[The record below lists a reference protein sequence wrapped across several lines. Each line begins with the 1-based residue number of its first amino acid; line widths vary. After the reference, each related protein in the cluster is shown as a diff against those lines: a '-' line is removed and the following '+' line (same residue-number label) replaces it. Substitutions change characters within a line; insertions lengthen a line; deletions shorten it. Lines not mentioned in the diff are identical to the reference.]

1 MMMRNIL
8 RSSLALFVMLALFG
22 ITAEASAQTEA
33 QQIRQMLEQRDQQI
47 KSALGTRT
55 TFTDAQRNRLKSL
68 INDAIDFEAMGRFAL
83 GSNWNDL
90 NAQQRQEYVAVFSD
104 VVRAQSLSDLDIYR
118 STVRYDNISVDGNRA
133 RVSTTT
139 THRNTSASVAYD
151 LQRSNGQWLV
161 TDIILDGTS
170 TAQGYANSFQ
180 RVYRRHGFD
189 RLMTSLRTRAER
201 GS

>member
-1 MMMRNIL
+1 MTNIL
-8 RSSLALFVMLALFG
+8 RTSLSLLVLVAFFG
-22 ITAEASAQTEA
+22 LVQNASAQTEA

-47 KSALGTRT
+47 KSAIGTRS
-55 TFTDAQRNRLKSL
+55 TFTDAQRERLKVL

-83 GSNWNDL
+83 GTNWSDL
-90 NAQQRQEYVAVFSD
+90 NAQQRREYVEVFGD

-118 STVRYDNISVDGNRA
+118 STVRYDDISVDGDRA

-139 THRNTSASVAYD
+139 SLRNTSAKVGYD
-151 LQRSNGQWLV
+151 LHRVNGQWLV